1 MQTKQCDIILQRIG
15 INKLLYCL
23 NYKLCQTLGRSI
35 ISAFKNL
42 FQLFHTKLF
51 AAGGFCI
58 DNAVCKNQQL
68 NIFSEF
74 LDMFFSR

>member
-1 MQTKQCDIILQRIG
+1 MQTEQCDIILQRIG
-15 INKLLYCL
+15 ITKLLYCL
-23 NYKLCQTLGRSI
+23 NYQVCQALCRMI
-35 ISAFKNL
+35 IGAFKQLFNL
-42 FQLFHTKLF
+42 FNTKLF
-51 AAGGFCI
+51 AARGFCI

>member
-15 INKLLYCL
+15 IIKLLYCL
-23 NYKLCQTLGRSI
+23 NYPPFQALCRSI
-35 ISAFKNL
+35 ISAFKQL
-42 FQLFHTKLF
+42 FQLFNTKLL
-51 AAGGFCI
+51 AARGFCI

-68 NIFSEF
+68 NIFSEL